1 MLCIFNIVYV
11 LYDLKVYNNAHCQF
25 QREFTPKIGYDTHL
39 NIELNAVGQNRL
51 SHHHHH
57 EK

>member
-1 MLCIFNIVYV
+1 MSCTILG
-11 LYDLKVYNNAHCQF
+11 YNNTHCQF
-25 QREFTPKIGYDTHL
+25 QREFTPKIGYDSHL